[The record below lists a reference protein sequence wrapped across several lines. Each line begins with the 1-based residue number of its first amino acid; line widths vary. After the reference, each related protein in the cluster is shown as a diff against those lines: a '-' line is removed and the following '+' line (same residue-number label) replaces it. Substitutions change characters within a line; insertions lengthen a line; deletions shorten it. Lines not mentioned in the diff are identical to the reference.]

1 MRLATGARQQGPGLL
16 WHRLLN
22 ITGFAKPCIPRDF
35 AEGLEG
41 QNPVNVSLTSA
52 LENYVRRKVATGLY
66 NNASE
71 VVREA
76 LRLMVER
83 ETGAH
88 PAPRKTEV
96 AATLKA
102 LEPEL
107 RARGIASAAVFGSV
121 VRGEA
126 RPDSDVDVLV
136 HVDPARSFDLLDLVG
151 VKNLLT
157 DRLGRTVD
165 VVEREALKPRIR
177 DRVLSE
183 AETIF

>member
-1 MRLATGARQQGPGLL
+1 M
-16 WHRLLN
+16 
-22 ITGFAKPCIPRDF
+22 
-35 AEGLEG
+35 
-41 QNPVNVSLTSA
+41 NVSLTLV
-52 LENYVRRKVATGLY
+52 LEEYVRRKVATGLY

-83 ETGAH
+83 ETGGL
-88 PAPRKTEV
+88 PAPKKSEV
-96 AATLKA
+96 VATLKA

-107 RARGIASAAVFGSV
+107 RQRGIASAAVFGSV
-121 VRGEA
+121 VRGQA

-136 HVDPARSFDLLDLVG
+136 DVDPAVEFDLLDLVG

-177 DRVLSE
+177 DSILAE
-183 AETIF
+183 AETVF

>member
-1 MRLATGARQQGPGLL
+1 M
-16 WHRLLN
+16 
-22 ITGFAKPCIPRDF
+22 
-35 AEGLEG
+35 
-41 QNPVNVSLTSA
+41 NVSLTSA
-52 LENYVRRKVATGLY
+52 LEEYVRRKVATGLY

-83 ETGAH
+83 ETGGH
-88 PAPRKTEV
+88 SAPKKSQV
-96 AATLKA
+96 IAALKA

-107 RARGIASAAVFGSV
+107 RERGIASAAVFGSV
-121 VRGEA
+121 VRGQG

-136 HVDPARSFDLLDLVG
+136 DVDPTASFDLLDLVG

-157 DRLGRTVD
+157 DRLGHPVD
-165 VVEREALKPRIR
+165 VVERGGLNKPRIR
-177 DRVLSE
+177 DSILAE